1 MVLKTNACLSRSTQ
15 LYVNKIETSYLKFTY
30 NVTYIGLGS
39 ELNSLVNFTAIRW
52 SVFMNTSSL
61 PFTIVS
67 SIVSPFHNQ
76 KSFSYVMRAQ
86 FVPWFICIRKQ
97 NVGKQFIV
105 AARMKMK
112 KNNNTEIECQSAS
125 MATFRSQWKL
135 VKLECKTHK
144 MDFHLHLTHHN
155 FAHQP
160 TFSLSH
166 WWCVRFPCHPYTISL
181 N

>member
-1 MVLKTNACLSRSTQ
+1 METHSADEITFCWNFLLSAVFFASVHYSELLLGSMVLKTNACLSRSIQ

-112 KNNNTEIECQSAS
+112 KIIIQ
-125 MATFRSQWKL
+125 KL
-135 VKLECKTHK
+135 NVKALRWQ
-144 MDFHLHLTHHN
+144 L
-155 FAHQP
+155 FA
-160 TFSLSH
+160 LNEN
-166 WWCVRFPCHPYTISL
+166 SL